1 MDDDR
6 IQELV
11 DRPSESLSIEYK
23 GWINPDSIEGVA
35 KIVRTAMAMR
45 NHGGG
50 YIVFGFKDD
59 TGEADLSNAPP
70 DNETIRTK
78 FHIDKIQG
86 MITKYSSEPFE
97 VKLHYRLKR
106 GLEFPFFPIIE
117 IPYGIKTPVAAKA
130 DLIKGGNKHLIK
142 TNSIYV
148 RTLSANNTPS
158 TAEAI
163 WKDYNKLVE
172 VCFDNREADIGRFLR
187 RHLGGI
193 SPELIQDI
201 AIAITQGLKSDETIE
216 DRLGRLLQES
226 EQRFIN
232 EVEKRGLAL
241 PEHGA
246 WEVGLIII
254 GDVPL
259 YKPNNIFLNLLES
272 SNPNYTG
279 WPIWVD
285 SRNFSDDSAKPYV
298 FEGAWE
304 ALIVNIDSGWSSGI
318 DFMRLHSE
326 GKFYQR
332 RAIEDDVSSN
342 PNRPKAMTS
351 FDFGIPIIR
360 TAEAIAVG
368 LEFSKAMGCEP
379 EKTKL
384 SFVFKWSKLRGR
396 MLSAWAWPGRYISP
410 YRSAYQDEVLAISHI
425 QLETPVSAISQFV
438 YNIIKELLMV
448 FDGFDP
454 GFLVVDDFVQRLL
467 ERRWF

>member
-50 YIVFGFKDD
+50 YIVFGFTDD
-59 TGEADLSNAPP
+59 TSEVDFSNAPP
-70 DNETIRTK
+70 NNETIRIK

-97 VKLHYRLKR
+97 VKLHYRLKSE
-106 GLEFPFFPIIE
+106 LKYPLFPIIE

-130 DLIKGGNKHLIK
+130 DLIKGGNKYLIK
-142 TNSIYV
+142 ANRIYV

-187 RHLGGI
+187 RHLGGV

-201 AIAITQGLKSDETIE
+201 AIAITHGLKSDETIE
-216 DRLGRLLQES
+216 DRLRGLLQES

-232 EVEKRGLAL
+232 EVDKRGLSL

-254 GDVPL
+254 GDIPP

-279 WPIWVD
+279 WPIWLD
-285 SRNFSDDSAKPYV
+285 SRNFSDANAKPYV
-298 FEGAWE
+298 FE
-304 ALIVNIDSGWSSGI
+304 GWSSGI

-332 RAIEDDVSSN
+332 RALGDDISSN

-351 FDFGIPIIR
+351 FDFGIPIVR

-368 LEFSKAMGCEP
+368 LEFAKAMGCEP
-379 EKTKL
+379 EKTQL
-384 SFVFKWSKLRGR
+384 SFAFKWSKLRGR
-396 MLSAWAWPGRYISP
+396 ELSSWAWPGRYISP
-410 YRSAYQDEVLAISHI
+410 NRSAYQDEVMAISHI

-454 GFLVVDDFVQRLL
+454 GFPLVDDFVQRLL